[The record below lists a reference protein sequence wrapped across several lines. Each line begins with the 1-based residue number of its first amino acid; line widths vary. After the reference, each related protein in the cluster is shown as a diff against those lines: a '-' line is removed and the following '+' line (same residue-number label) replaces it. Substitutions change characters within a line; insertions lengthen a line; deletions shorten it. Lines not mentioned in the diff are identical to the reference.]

1 MFIVRRGT
9 IELFPGCANFGK
21 TSQLSTNK
29 TDCHDIA
36 EILLKVTLNSI
47 KHQTNLPSS
56 IANQG
61 WIQGGA
67 HPARPPPLP
76 KIGKNMDFFLA

>member
-1 MFIVRRGT
+1 LFIVRRGT

-36 EILLKVTLNSI
+36 EILLKVTLNTI

-61 WIQGGA
+61 RIQGGA
-67 HPARPPPLP
+67 RQ
-76 KIGKNMDFFLA
+76 KIWIFFGVKS